1 MAKSGYRAKNNAIKY
16 QTKDRLPIVTVS
28 ALETNNYWQF
38 SIEDNGIGMEEQDL
52 FKIFDLFKRLHVDD
66 EYSGTGMGLATC
78 KKIVQ
83 QHGGKIWVESK
94 IGRGSTFYFEIIK

>member
-1 MAKSGYRAKNNAIKY
+1 MAKNGYRAKNNAIKY

-38 SIEDNGIGMEEQDL
+38 SIEDNGIGMEEHDL